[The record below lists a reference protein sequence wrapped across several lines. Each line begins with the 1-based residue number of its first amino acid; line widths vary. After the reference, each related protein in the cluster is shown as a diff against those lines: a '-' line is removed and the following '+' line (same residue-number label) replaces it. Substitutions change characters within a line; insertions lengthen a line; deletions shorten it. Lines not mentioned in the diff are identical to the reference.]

1 MNKKKKKSLLLYIML
16 ALKIVDLIIQIIFII
31 LVSGIYTKVFDQV
44 KFLEDNKNYIVI
56 IALCYQLIKFILS
69 FMF

>member
-1 MNKKKKKSLLLYIML
+1 ML
-16 ALKIVDLIIQIIFII
+16 ALKIVDLIIKIIFII